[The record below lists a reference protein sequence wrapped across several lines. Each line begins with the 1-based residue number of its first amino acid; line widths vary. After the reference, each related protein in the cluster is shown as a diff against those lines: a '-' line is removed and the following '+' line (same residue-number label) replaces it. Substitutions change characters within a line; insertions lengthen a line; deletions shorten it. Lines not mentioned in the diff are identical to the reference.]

1 MKIAV
6 LNYSGNV
13 GKTTLARDLLHFYL
27 QEHEL
32 VTIESINSDGKE
44 KVVIRGDDGDKIYT
58 ELLVTDNLILDIG
71 SSNLE
76 SYLKNSEKESEF
88 ISSIDL
94 FIIPVTAEKKQ
105 QVDTLKTVKDI
116 FALGASQNIEIIF
129 NQVDDNMN
137 IEETFSD
144 LASSLKKL
152 DVKVNYENSIFRHDL
167 YSRGHQL
174 SELISNEDY
183 RELMNEAKRNGDNE
197 LAREYAAKF
206 IRQKKINALTECY
219 SKIFT
224 NIMDGRL

>member
-27 QEHEL
+27 QDHEL

-94 FIIPVTAEKKQ
+94 FIIPVTAEKKTTSRYIKNGERYLCTRCIAKYRNYFQ
-105 QVDTLKTVKDI
+105 
-116 FALGASQNIEIIF
+116 
-129 NQVDDNMN
+129 
-137 IEETFSD
+137 
-144 LASSLKKL
+144 SS
-152 DVKVNYENSIFRHDL
+152 
-167 YSRGHQL
+167 
-174 SELISNEDY
+174 
-183 RELMNEAKRNGDNE
+183 
-197 LAREYAAKF
+197 
-206 IRQKKINALTECY
+206 
-219 SKIFT
+219 
-224 NIMDGRL
+224 

>member
-13 GKTTLARDLLHFYL
+13 GKTSLARDLLHFNL
-27 QEHEL
+27 QDHDL
-32 VTIESINSDGKE
+32 LSVESVNSDGKE
-44 KVVIRGDDGDKIYT
+44 KIIIRGDDGDKIYT
-58 ELLVTDNLILDIG
+58 ELLVTDKLILDIG

-94 FIIPVTAEKKQ
+94 FVVPVTPEKKQ
-105 QVDTLKTVKDI
+105 QVDTLKTVRDI

-129 NQVDDNMN
+129 NQVSDNQDVK
-137 IEETFSD
+137 EVFSD
-144 LASSLKKL
+144 LVSSLKKL
-152 DVKVNYENSIFRHDL
+152 DVKTNFENSIFRHDL

-183 RELMNEAKRNGDNE
+183 RELMEEAKRSGSND
-197 LAREYAAKF
+197 LAREYATKF
-206 IRQKKINALTECY
+206 IRQKKVNALNECY
-219 SKIFT
+219 KKIFS
-224 NIMDGRL
+224 NIIKEK